1 MKKSRFSDFGPRNR
15 AFTSHRSLLDSNRS
29 FLDSSVMDHV
39 LPIDGSLDF
48 PGVALPPICDK
59 ASFVTKPGTFTGA
72 IADPALTTFRDRGWH
87 VVKLTTFRDRAWH
100 YSHPRSVCD
109 RGWHVVRFRE
119 CMMNA

>member
-72 IADPALTTFRDRGWH
+72 IADPAHPDEGNVREDIAHLPHAADSDRPDG
-87 VVKLTTFRDRAWH
+87 
-100 YSHPRSVCD
+100 RS
-109 RGWHVVRFRE
+109 
-119 CMMNA
+119 